1 MRLMEIFRLVWLNVT
16 QNKFKMVLTSVG
28 IIAGAAT
35 IVLVIAIG
43 RGGQAD
49 VADQFKNLNAGAIDI
64 TYKYSGN
71 SGGGFGGGGMSG
83 FSMPGGGAMPGGGGG
98 NRGGGSMPGGFGGGM
113 PMFGGFAMENTERIE
128 LSETD
133 VEELELLVPGLSAA
147 TISASASSTVTGG
160 DLEEETTYTIAGV
173 KDTYAAVSNL
183 SLSIGDFISEQDD
196 EELSKTAV
204 LGCDVAEEIFGSAYS
219 AFGNIIYIDE
229 RAYTV
234 IGVLEKMGSV
244 SSGIS
249 PDTAIF
255 VPYQTARKYIIGSNS
270 ISPQITVIAENVK
283 EVAEIIDNI
292 EIVLAQSYPNASF
305 TITDAGSKMEAASK
319 SSDTLT
325 VLLYAVAA
333 IVFVIG
339 GIGIMN
345 VLFVS
350 VKERTKEIGVLK
362 ALGSSKKDIL
372 TEFLMEAALISIF
385 GGAVGV
391 MLASCSMPLVSMA
404 GMRVEPSTLG
414 AVLAL
419 SFAFATGTV
428 FGFYPAYK
436 ASRLLPVEALKE

>member
-1 MRLMEIFRLVWLNVT
+1 MRLTEIFRLVWLNVT
-16 QNKFKMVLTSVG
+16 QNKFKMALTSVG

-71 SGGGFGGGGMSG
+71 SGAGNGSFGGFGGGGMPGRNMGG
-83 FSMPGGGAMPGGGGG
+83 F
-98 NRGGGSMPGGFGGGM
+98 GGGSMPSGFGGGGM
-113 PMFGGFAMENTERIE
+113 FFGGFVMENTERIE

-133 VEELELLVPGLSAA
+133 VEELELFIPGLTAV
-147 TISASASSTVTGG
+147 TISASGSSTVTGG
-160 DLEEETTYTIAGV
+160 DLEEEASYTIAGV
-173 KDTYAAVSNL
+173 KDSYADVSNL
-183 SLSIGDFISEQDD
+183 SLSIGEFISDQDD

-204 LGCDVAEEIFGSAYS
+204 LGCDAAEEIFGSAYS
-219 AFGNIIYIDE
+219 AFGSILYIDE
-229 RAYTV
+229 RSYTV

-249 PDTAIF
+249 PDTSIF
-255 VPYQTARKYIIGSNS
+255 IPYQTARKYVFGANN
-270 ISPQITVIAENVK
+270 ISPQITVVAENVK
-283 EVAEIIDNI
+283 EVAEAIDNI
-292 EIVLAQSYPNASF
+292 EIVLGQSYPNASF

-325 VLLYAVAA
+325 ILLYAVAA
-333 IVFVIG
+333 IVFLIG

-362 ALGSSKKDIL
+362 ALGSSQKDIL
-372 TEFLMEAALISIF
+372 TEFLMEAAMISVF
-385 GGAVGV
+385 GGVVGV
-391 MLASCSMPLVSMA
+391 MLASACMPLASKV
-404 GMRVEPSTLG
+404 GMRVEPSAQG
-414 AVLAL
+414 IVLAL
-419 SFAFATGTV
+419 SFAIVTGTI
-428 FGFYPAYK
+428 FGFYPAFK